1 MGQFFEQLYNHQYIL
16 LQAVAAVYSMFEPTH
31 ENGIWDKKGT
41 ECMVVYLCD
50 HASEA
55 GDGGNFKDS
64 AYLAAVK
71 TEKHVKY
78 KYRSVSATQ

>member
-1 MGQFFEQLYNHQYIL
+1 
-16 LQAVAAVYSMFEPTH
+16 MFEPTH
-31 ENGIWDKKGT
+31 ENGIWDKKET

-64 AYLAAVK
+64 AYLAAATYMAPYHKSGPVK
-71 TEKHVKY
+71 TEKHVKN